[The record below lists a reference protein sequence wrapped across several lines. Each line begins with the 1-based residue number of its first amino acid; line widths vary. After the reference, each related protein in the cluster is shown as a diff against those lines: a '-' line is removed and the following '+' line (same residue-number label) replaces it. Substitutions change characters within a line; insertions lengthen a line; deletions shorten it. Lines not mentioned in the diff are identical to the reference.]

1 MLPEAELSSAP
12 VAGAASNV
20 ACLDRARVPKHVAI
34 IMDGNGRW
42 AKAQGWQRSIG
53 HAYGSSKVKEVV
65 READRLGVRVLTLYA
80 FSTENWKRPAGEIAV
95 LMDLLKDYLLRERQ
109 ELMDNNIRLRALG
122 QVDRIPQEVREILDE
137 TIRVTA
143 PNTGMILNFCI
154 SYGGRAEIAR
164 AAQALC
170 REVAAGRL
178 NPDDVTEE
186 ALEAQLYTAGLPD
199 PDLVI
204 RTSGEFRISNFLLW
218 QLAYAEIYVT
228 DTPWPEFE
236 PESLRKAIEI
246 YIGRK
251 RRFGMTDEVRT

>member
-1 MLPEAELSSAP
+1 MLSEAESVS
-12 VAGAASNV
+12 SNV
-20 ACLDRARVPKHVAI
+20 ASIDQARVPKHVAI

-42 AKAQGWQRSIG
+42 AKAQGWHRSIG
-53 HAYGSSKVKEVV
+53 HAHGSSKVKDIV
-65 READRLGVRVLTLYA
+65 RAADKMGVRVLTLYA
-80 FSTENWKRPAGEIAV
+80 FSTENWNRPVGEIAV

-109 ELMDNNIRLRALG
+109 ELLDNNIRLRALG
-122 QVDRIPQEVREILDE
+122 QVERIPQEVREILNE

-143 PNTGMILNFCI
+143 PNTGMILNFCL

-170 REVAAGRL
+170 LEVAAGRL
-178 NPDDVTEE
+178 DPAMVTEQ

-204 RTSGEFRISNFLLW
+204 RTSGEYRISNFLLW

-228 DTPWPEFE
+228 DIPWPEFE
-236 PESLRKAIEI
+236 PEHFRLAIES

-251 RRFGMTDEVRT
+251 RRFGMTDEVRP